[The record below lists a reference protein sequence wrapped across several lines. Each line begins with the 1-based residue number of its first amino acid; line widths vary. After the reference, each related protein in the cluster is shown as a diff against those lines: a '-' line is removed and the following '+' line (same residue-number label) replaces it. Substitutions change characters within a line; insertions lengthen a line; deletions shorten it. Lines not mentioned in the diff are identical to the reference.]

1 MGKPIVV
8 LGLFNA
14 DAAYTAPR
22 LPRLG
27 ETIMGSH
34 FRLGPGGKGSNQAV
48 AAARA
53 GGDVHMLARLG
64 RDDFALMAKGIWT
77 AAGVTPHV
85 IEDGNSYTGSAFI
98 FLEEGTG
105 QNCII
110 VAAGAGERVSP
121 EDLRATAQLITGAGV
136 FVTQLE
142 TPIPAALEGL
152 RIARSAGVTTILN
165 PAPATALSDE
175 MLALVDILT
184 PNETEAETLTGVSV
198 TDQASAEAAAD
209 ALIARGVGAVIVTLG
224 AKGVLYR
231 KAGQSILQPARA
243 PGKVVDTT
251 GAGDAFN
258 GGFAVALAE
267 GRPVDQA
274 LAFGCAVAGISV
286 TRPGAAA
293 SMPTRAEVDAFLA

>member
-85 IEDGNSYTGSAFI
+85 IEDGDSYTGSAFI

-121 EDLRATAQLITGAGV
+121 EDLRANAQLITGAGV

-198 TDQASAEAAAD
+198 TDQASAEGAAD

-224 AKGVLYR
+224 AKGELSTR
-231 KAGQSILQPARA
+231 TMSPMRMLR
-243 PGKVVDTT
+243 
-251 GAGDAFN
+251 
-258 GGFAVALAE
+258 
-267 GRPVDQA
+267 
-274 LAFGCAVAGISV
+274 SV
-286 TRPGAAA
+286 RITKPL
-293 SMPTRAEVDAFLA
+293 T